1 MASVLRFPNVDRPVR
16 QVAGALERRWHGTFE
31 VDEWGFDHELH
42 GLAVTVAGWA
52 WDVQV
57 GGADHLTATGGA
69 LLVGNV
75 RGWLTPLVV
84 AHAVHRAT
92 DRHVRFTGL
101 PDVAPIGP
109 ALRKIGG
116 VLARADEV
124 AGLLRDGHVVAMWCR
139 PERQWSRAGEVPVHL
154 VRTALVAEV
163 PVIPVATLGGLL
175 GRTWRVELGP
185 AVLQPEIRG
194 PLADLDLADE
204 ARDGVQRLL
213 DEATPPRWLLGG

>member
-1 MASVLRFPNVDRPVR
+1 MASVIRLPRMDRPVR

-31 VDEWGFDHELH
+31 IDEWGFDRELH
-42 GLAVTVAGWA
+42 GVAVTVAGIG

-57 GGADHLTATGGA
+57 GGADHLPPSGGA

-75 RGWLTPLVV
+75 RGWFTPLVV

-92 DRHVRFTGL
+92 RRAVRFTGL
-101 PDVAPIGP
+101 PDVAPLGP

-124 AGLLRDGHVVAMWCR
+124 EGLLRAGHVVGVWCR
-139 PERQWSRAGEVPVHL
+139 TERQSSRAGEVPVDL
-154 VRTALVAEV
+154 VRTALAAEV
-163 PVIPVATLGGLL
+163 PVIPVATLGAML

-185 AVLQPEIRG
+185 AVPQPQLRG

-213 DEATPPRWLLGG
+213 DEATPPRWLLG